1 MSVAY
6 LLKNVA
12 QQGINAIARQL
23 LIFNRTC
30 LTEEKQKMPLRFLVT
45 YAIQ

>member
-12 QQGINAIARQL
+12 QQGINAIAGQL
-23 LIFNRTC
+23 LVFNRSC
-30 LTEEKQKMPLRFLVT
+30 LTEEKQKMPLRFLAV
-45 YAIQ
+45 YD